1 MTGTSSSFSASS
13 PQHAGSMDI
22 MTNYACTH
30 TEFDTVAFS
39 PDLVSVNF
47 RSIDGLCPREE
58 CQSKFASK
66 MKSELQLA
74 GINCESALR
83 RFGNIEPMLGE
94 ELTMAGCAPD
104 VVKALL
110 NCAHRSAS
118 TTAYLS
124 HYSALG
130 LLAKFESC
138 ANQENA
144 NQEQV
149 NSLAAQLS
157 AANRTVQHKL
167 VALQG
172 AVCRLTMNGFP
183 APGHAFPMIQGIST
197 HEVNWGKAELA
208 ALKSC
213 DEGQA
218 ILPLPLN
225 SENILAAK
233 SCILRANAELASFQD
248 SEAAAFHAD
257 YPGTKH
263 LVASGEMQSSQ
274 AMLAAWENQGS
285 TMESS
290 FSSMSIDSEDVETV
304 MIDAETFSADIR
316 LLRPERV
323 ASRKMASNS
332 LTVDMGAVN
341 RYSGKPYTQLS
352 NPWWANK

>member
-1 MTGTSSSFSASS
+1 
-13 PQHAGSMDI
+13 MDI
-22 MTNYACTH
+22 MTNYPCTH
-30 TEFDTVAFS
+30 TGFDTVAFS
-39 PDLVSVNF
+39 PELASVNF
-47 RSIDGLCPREE
+47 RSIDGPCPLEG

-74 GINCESALR
+74 GMNCESALR
-83 RFGNIEPMLGE
+83 RFGNVEPMLGE
-94 ELTMAGCAPD
+94 ELTAAGCTPD

-118 TTAYLS
+118 TTAYLG
-124 HYSALG
+124 HYLALG

-144 NQEQV
+144 DQEQV
-149 NSLAAQLS
+149 NSLAVQLS
-157 AANRTVQHKL
+157 AASRTVQHKL
-167 VALQG
+167 VTLQS

-183 APGHAFPMIQGIST
+183 APGHAFPMIQGINT
-197 HEVNWGKAELA
+197 HEVSWGKAELA

-218 ILPLPLN
+218 ILPLTLN

-233 SCILRANAELASFQD
+233 SCILRANAELSSFQD

-257 YPGTKH
+257 YPGTEH
-263 LVASGEMQSSQ
+263 LTAVGEMQSSQ

-285 TMESS
+285 MESS
-290 FSSMSIDSEDVETV
+290 FSSMSIDSEDLETV
-304 MIDAETFSADIR
+304 KIEAESFSADIR
-316 LLRPERV
+316 HLRPERV

-332 LTVDMGAVN
+332 LTVDMGAVDA
-341 RYSGKPYTQLS
+341 YSGKPWTELS
-352 NPWWANK
+352 NPWWANKV